1 MRELQDRI
9 LKDGEVFPG
18 GVLKVDSF
26 LNHQIDVALA
36 ERIAQEFY
44 SAFKS
49 EKVTK
54 VLTIEAS
61 GIALA
66 AFTAVKFGVPM
77 VYAKKTGGSNMSADT
92 FFSEVHSFTKNKD
105 YIIRVDKKYL
115 SPDDCVLIVDDF
127 LAKGA
132 ALKGLTDI
140 VRQAGAKAVGA
151 CIAIEKANQ
160 CGGDE
165 LRSKGFRIY
174 SAACVTEMDENG
186 IKFRG

>member
-1 MRELQDRI
+1 MRELQNRI

-18 GVLKVDSF
+18 DVLKVDSF

-36 ERIAQEFY
+36 EGIAQEFY

-77 VYAKKTGGSNMSADT
+77 VYAKKTGGNNMSADT
-92 FFSEVHSFTKNKD
+92 YFSEVHSFTKNKD
-105 YIIRVDKKYL
+105 YVIRVDKKYL
-115 SPDDCVLIVDDF
+115 TAADSVLIVDDF

-140 VRQAGAKAVGA
+140 IRQAGAKTVGA
-151 CIAIEKANQ
+151 CIAIEKAYMG
-160 CGGDE
+160 GGDE
-165 LRSKGFRIY
+165 IRNKGIKIY
-174 SAACVTEMDENG
+174 SAACIAEMGENG